1 MTGARPPGGTTTLVA
16 FVVLVV
22 LIAANLVAIRIGNQ
36 ELAPLWHAGFRF
48 LLAAILFAAIAVAR
62 RAPIPEGRPAAGAA
76 AYGLLSIA
84 AFFGFV
90 YAGLVEAP
98 VGLATTTLALGPLLT
113 LGLAAAVGLERMRPS
128 AVGGGVVAFAG
139 IAVMYG
145 NALTRDV
152 PVGSLVLLILAAL
165 SFAAGAIVVKRTG
178 PIDPVVQNLI
188 ASVVGGVVLTGLS
201 VGLGERQVVPVEQD
215 TVLAF
220 TYLVV
225 PGTVLTFGL
234 LLYLLK
240 RWPASMVSYQFVL
253 APVVA
258 IGLAALL
265 LAEPIQPVV
274 IAGTALV
281 IVGVWLGAL
290 RRTG

>member
-1 MTGARPPGGTTTLVA
+1 MAAARPPGGTRTLAA
-16 FVVLVV
+16 FVALVV
-22 LIAANLVAIRIGNQ
+22 LIGANLVAIRIGNQ

-48 LLAAILFAAIAVAR
+48 MLAAVLFGAIALVTRAR
-62 RAPIPEGRPAAGAA
+62 IPGTRPAAGAA

-113 LGLAAAVGLERMRPS
+113 LGLASVVGLERMRL
-128 AVGGGVVAFAG
+128 AAIGGGAVAFAG
-139 IAVMYG
+139 IALMYG

-152 PVGSLVLLILAAL
+152 PVGSLVLLVLGAL
-165 SFAAGAIVVKRTG
+165 SFASGAIVVKRTG
-178 PIDPVVQNLI
+178 RIDPVVQNLI
-188 ASVVGGVVLTGLS
+188 ASVVGAVVLTGLS
-201 VGLGERQVVPVEQD
+201 VAFGERQIVPVEQD
-215 TVLAF
+215 TLLAF
-220 TYLVV
+220 VYLVV

-240 RWPASMVSYQFVL
+240 RWTASMVSYQFVL

-258 IGLAALL
+258 IGLAAVLL
-265 LAEPIQPVV
+265 GEPVQPVV

-281 IVGVWLGAL
+281 VIGVWVGAL
-290 RRTG
+290 RRTT